1 MSEVADRIKLER
13 DSVRKHGVFF
23 MSQKKILVLLG
34 EKRAAPVV
42 PKDFQETFG
51 LGLFC
56 LTNLLY

>member
-1 MSEVADRIKLER
+1 
-13 DSVRKHGVFF
+13 
-23 MSQKKILVLLG
+23 MSQKKILILLG

-42 PKDFQETFG
+42 SKDFQETFG